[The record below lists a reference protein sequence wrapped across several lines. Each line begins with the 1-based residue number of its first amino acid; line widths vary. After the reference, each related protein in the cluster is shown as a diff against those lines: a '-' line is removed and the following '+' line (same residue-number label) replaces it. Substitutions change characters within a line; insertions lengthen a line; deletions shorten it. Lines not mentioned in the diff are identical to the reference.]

1 MVGEALLA
9 ITFHSLGLSL
19 DNKDIELV
27 KRLIERLE
35 HLSADSTYAHRASGL
50 RGSLLRYTERIEAG
64 ERMNGDD
71 QAQLDQLVE
80 YGFEILILYAKEI
93 GASR

>member
-1 MVGEALLA
+1 VVGDFLSEGACLYLE
-9 ITFHSLGLSL
+9 LSL
-19 DNKDIELV
+19 DNKDVALV
-27 KRLIERLE
+27 KRLIDRLE

-50 RGSLLRYTERIEAG
+50 RGSLLRYVERIESG
-64 ERMNGDD
+64 DRMDRHV